1 MFKPRLLASAFAV
14 PLALLATSAAADG
27 PEFSFEALITSD
39 LIRSGESLTN
49 GQPGAALEAEVAL
62 AGFFAGLELL
72 TLRDGDDRLQ
82 AELFLGY
89 RWELDLAE
97 LEFGVARA
105 WADDSGMGDTEI
117 FAGLEVPLGEAATL
131 GFEAV
136 YAPRPRE
143 WADVSA
149 TATFALSDQWEVSA
163 TLGRAPADRLNY
175 GNIGVSYAFTEQA
188 AFDLRV
194 HNSREIGSRVTAS
207 LVFALGGN

>member
-1 MFKPRLLASAFAV
+1 MFKTRLLAAALAV
-14 PLALLATSAAADG
+14 PATLLAPSAQADEL
-27 PEFSFEALITSD
+27 EFSFEALITSD
-39 LIRSGESLTN
+39 LIRSGESLTD
-49 GQPGAALEAEVAL
+49 GRPGAALEAEVTL
-62 AGFFAGLELL
+62 SGFFAGLDVI
-72 TLRDGDDRLQ
+72 TLRDGNDRLQ

-149 TATFALSDQWEVSA
+149 TAAFALSDQWEVSA

-175 GNIGVSYAFTEQA
+175 GSIGVSYAFTEHA

-207 LVFALGGN
+207 LIFALGGN